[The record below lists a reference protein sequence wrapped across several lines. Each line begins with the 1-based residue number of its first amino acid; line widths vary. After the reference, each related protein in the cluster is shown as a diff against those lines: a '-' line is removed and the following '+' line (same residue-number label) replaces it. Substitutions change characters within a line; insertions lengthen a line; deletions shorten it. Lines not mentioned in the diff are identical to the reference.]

1 VQRENV
7 PTGFLL
13 SASRLPVKVSDV
25 RQGEYDSDVPGP
37 SFFWYNELSRR
48 SAALMT
54 IQYLFYFLVGG
65 MVITV
70 VTYFAS
76 HSKTLLAA
84 FFANL
89 PVITLITFLTIYHE
103 AGEKAVT
110 PYAKGLL
117 IMLFPWLSYIFAIIM
132 LTPRL
137 GFPLSLATGFA
148 LYLFLAYFAIRI
160 F

>member
-1 VQRENV
+1 MGESD
-7 PTGFLL
+7 
-13 SASRLPVKVSDV
+13 SA
-25 RQGEYDSDVPGP
+25 VPGP
-37 SFFWYNELSRR
+37 SFFWYNELSQI
-48 SAALMT
+48 SAALMA
-54 IQYLFYFLVGG
+54 IKYLFYFLVGG
-65 MVITV
+65 TVITV

-117 IMLFPWLSYIFAIIM
+117 IMLFPWLSYIFAIM
-132 LTPRL
+132 VLTPRI
-137 GFPLSLATGFA
+137 GFPLSLATGFG
-148 LYLFLAYFAIRI
+148 LYLFLAYFALVT

>member
-1 VQRENV
+1 VH
-7 PTGFLL
+7 
-13 SASRLPVKVSDV
+13 VKESDL
-25 RQGEYDSDVPGP
+25 QPWEYDAVVPGCA
-37 SFFWYNELSRR
+37 FFWYNELSRR
-48 SAALMT
+48 SAALMA
-54 IQYLFYFLVGG
+54 IKYLFYFLVGG
-65 MVITV
+65 TVITT

-103 AGEKAVT
+103 AGGKAVT
-110 PYAKGLL
+110 SYAKGLL
-117 IMLFPWLSYIFAIIM
+117 VMLFPWLAYIFAVIV

-148 LYLFLAYFAIRI
+148 LYLFLAYFAIVV